1 MNRNIVMR
9 RMCSPRPWGSSSL
22 ARGSA
27 CGRPICILR
36 SATGTSLRRF
46 SLPVRLSL
54 LATAVAAALLFT
66 VPATAQ
72 PPGGMSQEEMQKM
85 MQERQ
90 TGGGGMGMGPGM
102 MMGGGMM
109 GGGMMGG
116 GMMDMMMGGGMMGG
130 GMGGMGMM
138 GGGMGP
144 MAMLNLTDEQ
154 RGKIRK
160 IEDDQRKKNR
170 DLYGKIEDESVK
182 LRDLY
187 DTDTPDAKKIGAVY
201 DKIFDLKREAIVASI
216 EAQNKARAVLTKEQQ
231 DQLKAWR
238 RGGMGMGGYGPRGTG
253 PGTTGP
259 GMMGR

>member
-9 RMCSPRPWGSSSL
+9 RMYSLHPWGSPSL
-22 ARGSA
+22 ARGPA
-27 CGRPICILR
+27 CGRAICVLR
-36 SATGTSLRRF
+36 SAIGASLHRF
-46 SLPVRLSL
+46 SLPAKLSL

-66 VPATAQ
+66 APASAQ

-90 TGGGGMGMGPGM
+90 AAGGGMGMGPGM
-102 MMGGGMM
+102 MMGSGGM
-109 GGGMMGG
+109 GMMGG

-130 GMGGMGMM
+130 GMG
-138 GGGMGP
+138 P
-144 MAMLNLTDEQ
+144 MTMLNLTDEQ
-154 RGKIRK
+154 RAKVRK
-160 IEDDQRKKNR
+160 IEDEQRKKNR

-201 DKIFDLKREAIVASI
+201 DKIFDLKRQLIVSGI
-216 EAQNKARAVLTKEQQ
+216 EANNKARAVLTKEQQ
-231 DQLKAWR
+231 EQLKAWR
-238 RGGMGMGGYGPRGTG
+238 RGGMGMGPGTG
-253 PGTTGP
+253 GGPGQRGGGMGP